1 MDYNILIGGFAGQG
15 MDTLSKMLELILK
28 RKRYYVFSNKDYMS
42 RVRGGHNFI
51 QVRFSNKPIYSHVE
65 ELDIIIALDKNT
77 VDIHKDRLKKEG
89 IVLID
94 KSISDKEIQTPEEYD
109 FMHIITSV
117 QTAKELG
124 NHRVAGTVSLGAIIK
139 MLGLEIDEAVI
150 DVLKQTFSDEIYEL
164 NEKALK
170 KGFDMYE
177 KKYHLEEGNFKDSIA
192 INGNQAAALGALAGG
207 LAFYSA
213 YPMTPSTSFMTYLS
227 SKMDETGIVVEQVE
241 DEIAAINM
249 AIGASYAGVR
259 AMTGTSGGG
268 FSLMTEAL
276 GLAGITETPLVVL
289 NVQRPGPA
297 TGLPTRTEQSDLSF
311 ILTASHGEIPRM
323 VIALKNPEH
332 AFYTL
337 ARALNIADKYQMLVI
352 ILSDQYLA
360 DITVTIPA
368 FDFSKIEI
376 NRHIAT
382 DQEADINDY
391 KRYKLTDNGV
401 SPRLIP
407 GQFKEA
413 LVIADSD
420 EHTEYGHI
428 TEAADVRTAQMDKRM
443 KKLDLLKEEL
453 EEPVFYGSENP
464 ENLIIAWGS
473 TEGPVREA
481 VERMNGDD
489 KNVGVLVFS
498 DISPLP
504 VKLLEKY
511 SKTAKN
517 IINLEM
523 NYTGQLARFIRQETG
538 IVCNKSVL
546 KYDGGQIS
554 PSEIVKRVSEVLS

>member
-28 RKRYYVFSNKDYMS
+28 RKHYYVFSNKDYMS

-51 QVRFSNKPIYSHVE
+51 QVRFSDKPLYSHVE
-65 ELDIIIALDKNT
+65 ELDIIVALDRNT
-77 VDIHKDRLKKEG
+77 VDIHRNRLSKKG
-89 IVLID
+89 TILID
-94 KSISDKEIQTPEEYD
+94 KSISDKEIQTPDEYD
-109 FMHIITSV
+109 FMSVITSIEV
-117 QTAKELG
+117 AKELG
-124 NHRVAGTVSLGAIIK
+124 NHRVAGTVSLGAILK
-139 MLGLEIDEAVI
+139 MLGLEIDEAVL
-150 DVLKQTFSDEIYEL
+150 DVLKHTFSDEIYEL
-164 NEKALK
+164 NVKALTR
-170 KGFDMYE
+170 GFEMYQQ
-177 KKYHLEEGNFKDSIA
+177 KYHLDKGNFEDSIA

-207 LAFYSA
+207 LTFYSA

-332 AFYTL
+332 AFYTM

-360 DITVTIPA
+360 DITNTIPA

-382 DQEADINDY
+382 EQEADINDY
-391 KRYKLTDNGV
+391 KRYKVTENGI

-413 LVIADSD
+413 LVMADSD
-420 EHTEYGHI
+420 EHTEYAHI
-428 TEAADVRTAQMDKRM
+428 TEAADVRIAQMDKRM
-443 KKLDLLKEEL
+443 RKLDMLKEEL
-453 EEPVFYGSENP
+453 EEPSYYGSENP
-464 ENLIIAWGS
+464 ENLLIAWGS
-473 TEGPVREA
+473 VEGPVREA
-481 VERMNGDD
+481 VQRMNDQDMKIGA
-489 KNVGVLVFS
+489 LVFS

-504 VKLLEKY
+504 VKMLEKY
-511 SKTAKN
+511 TKQAKN
-517 IINLEM
+517 IINVEM
-523 NYTGQLARFIRQETG
+523 NYTGQLAKFIRQETG